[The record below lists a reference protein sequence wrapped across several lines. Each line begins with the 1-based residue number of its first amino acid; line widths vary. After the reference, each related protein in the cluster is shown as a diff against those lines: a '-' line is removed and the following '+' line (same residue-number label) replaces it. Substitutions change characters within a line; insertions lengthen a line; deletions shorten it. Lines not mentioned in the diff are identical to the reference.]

1 MNWEAFF
8 TLHQD
13 IPREGPGSDDATRQA
28 IGRLPA
34 LPENPAVLDL
44 GCGPGKQTLV
54 LAQELGLPITAID
67 FHQPFLDQLDR
78 AVAAQGLSSLITIRQ
93 ADMGALDYPPDSID
107 LIWAEGS
114 IFILGFK
121 AGLEN
126 WRRFLKPGGLVA
138 ATEMTWLTDDP
149 PAEAFDFLTAAYPPM
164 TDIAGNVALA
174 SEAGYE
180 VFDHFVLPSEAWFT
194 EYLTPLSERA
204 ETLRARAAT
213 DPDLAQVLEEHDREA
228 DTCRRYGDCFGYV
241 FFMMCRNQ

>member
-8 TLHQD
+8 TLHRD
-13 IPREGPGSDDATRQA
+13 IPREGPGSDAATRRA

-34 LPENPAVLDL
+34 LPKNPAVLDM

-54 LAQELGLPITAID
+54 LAQELGVPIVAID

-78 AVAAQGLSSLITIRQ
+78 SVAARGLSSLITIRQ
-93 ADMGALDYPPDSID
+93 ADMGALDYPPDSVD

-126 WRRFLKPGGLVA
+126 WSRFLKPGGIVVA
-138 ATEMTWLTDDP
+138 SEMTWLADDP
-149 PAEAFDFLTAAYPPM
+149 PAEVSRFMTAAYPPM

-174 SEAGYE
+174 AEAGYE
-180 VFDHFVLPSEAWFT
+180 VFDHFVLPSEDWFT
-194 EYLTPLSERA
+194 EYLTPLGERA
-204 ETLRARAAT
+204 DTLRARAAT
-213 DPDLAQVLEEHDREA
+213 DPDLAHVLEEHDREA
-228 DTCRRYGDCFGYV
+228 DICRRYGDSFGYV
-241 FFMMCRNQ
+241 FFMMRRNQ